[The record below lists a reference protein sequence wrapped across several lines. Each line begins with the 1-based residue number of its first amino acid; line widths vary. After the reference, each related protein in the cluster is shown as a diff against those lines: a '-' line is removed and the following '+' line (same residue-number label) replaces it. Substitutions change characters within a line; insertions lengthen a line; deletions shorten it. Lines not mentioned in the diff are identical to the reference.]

1 MKAASVKDFKIELAN
16 CSHDEL
22 KEMVLHLVK
31 FKKENKELLTY
42 LLFEARDEE
51 GYIQGVKR
59 EMDQQFDGFN
69 MSHIYFVKKQVRKT
83 LRLTKNHIRFSKKK
97 QTEVELLIH
106 FCKRLKNLKP
116 GILNEPALRKLLD
129 RQLDLVQKS
138 LLSLHE
144 DLRYDYQK
152 EIEMI

>member
-1 MKAASVKDFKIELAN
+1 MKAASVKDFKIELVN
-16 CSHDEL
+16 LSHDEL
-22 KEMVLHLVK
+22 KEIVLHLAK

-59 EMDQQFDGFN
+59 EIDQQFDGFN
-69 MSHIYFVKKQVRKT
+69 TSHIYFVKKQVRKT

-106 FCKRLKNLKP
+106 FCKRLKSLNP
-116 GILNEPALRKLLD
+116 GIKNEPALQKLYD
-129 RQLDLVQKS
+129 RQLDLVHKS
-138 LLSLHE
+138 LQLLHE
-144 DLRYDYQK
+144 DLRFDYQK